1 MRVLFAGTP
10 EPAVPALRALLE
22 SEHEVVGVLTRP
34 DARKGRG
41 RTLHRSEVGAAADEA
56 GIPVLTPTTLRD
68 PEAQAEI
75 LALGA
80 EAAAVV
86 AYGNLV
92 PQVLLDAMPWV
103 NLHFSLLP
111 RWRGAAPVQRA
122 IEAGDAET
130 GAMTF
135 LLEAGL
141 DTGPILG
148 ELRRPI
154 LPTDTAGTLLA
165 DLAVAGAPLL
175 VEAMTQ
181 LEDGTATPRPQPTD
195 GITQAPKVEVAEAR
209 IDWARPAAEIDRL
222 IRAVT
227 PAPGAWALLTDGSRI
242 KIGPIGVEGP
252 GESAAL
258 APGRIE
264 FRKNEVLVGCGDGI
278 VRLGRVAPAGKAMMD
293 AAAWGRGVRE
303 HVDFEEIA

>member
-1 MRVLFAGTP
+1 MRILFAGTP
-10 EPAVPALRALLE
+10 EPAVPSLHALLE
-22 SEHEVVGVLTRP
+22 SEHEVVAVLTRP

-41 RTLHRSEVGAAADEA
+41 RTLHRSDVGAAADAA
-56 GIPVLTPTTLRD
+56 GIPVLTPRTLRD
-68 PEAQAEI
+68 PEAQQEI
-75 LALGA
+75 LAFGA

-92 PQVLLDAMPWV
+92 PQPLLDAMPWV

-122 IEAGDAET
+122 IAAGDAET

-141 DTGPILG
+141 DTGPVLG
-148 ELRRPI
+148 EIRRPI
-154 LPTDTAGTLLA
+154 LPTDTAGTLLEA
-165 DLAVAGAPLL
+165 LAVDGAPLL
-175 VEAMTQ
+175 VDAMTQ
-181 LEDGTATPRPQPTD
+181 LATGTAAPRPQPTE
-195 GITQAPKVEVAEAR
+195 GITLAPKVEVAEAR
-209 IDWARPAAEIDRL
+209 VDWTEPADVVDRR

-227 PAPGAWALLTDGSRI
+227 PAPGAWSVLTDGSRI
-242 KIGPIGVEGP
+242 KIGPV
-252 GESAAL
+252 AAAEEDL
-258 APGRIE
+258 APGRID
-264 FRKNEVLVGCGDGI
+264 FRKNAVLVGCGDGA
-278 VRLGRVAPAGKAMMD
+278 VQLGQVAPAGKAMMD